1 MYVYTCIHVKYVYI
15 YIHIY
20 MDRYKKKLPAG
31 RATYNHGLPST
42 ETSRSFRVTD
52 FSAMA
57 KPPSKEDHFWMLC
70 HPFKVVFIQAIHCC
84 SLYGHPSIFVNGITY
99 LSAGYRISSISST
112 QRRFGDSGPFPW
124 DLTHW
129 DILLTIILWKGIA
142 IQSKNDDPT
151 RIIHGSDRN

>member
-1 MYVYTCIHVKYVYI
+1 MCIYI
-15 YIHIY
+15 YTYIWTG
-20 MDRYKKKLPAG
+20 KKKLPAG
-31 RATYNHGLPST
+31 RATYMKRVAINWNFQIFPSHGFPRDGEAT
-42 ETSRSFRVTD
+42 FQGR
-52 FSAMA
+52 
-57 KPPSKEDHFWMLC
+57 
-70 HPFKVVFIQAIHCC
+70 PFLDVPLKVVFIQAIHCC